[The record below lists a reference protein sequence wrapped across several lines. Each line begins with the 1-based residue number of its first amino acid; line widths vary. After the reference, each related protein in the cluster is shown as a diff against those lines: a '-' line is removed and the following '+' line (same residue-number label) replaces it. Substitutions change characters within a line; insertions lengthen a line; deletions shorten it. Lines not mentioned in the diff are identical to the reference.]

1 MNNIDTL
8 ALAAQHY
15 VDSATASFDDVARD
29 LAAATGWDVEVA
41 AEALGQKLDALAA
54 A

>member
-8 ALAAQHY
+8 TFAAQHY
-15 VDSATASFDDVARD
+15 IDSATASFDDVARE
-29 LAAATGWDVEVA
+29 LAEATGWDVEVA
-41 AEALGQKLDALAA
+41 AEALDQKIDALAA